1 MTQNKRIFVTGASGF
16 IGSHLVDTLIKNNF
30 LVTALVKYNS
40 NNDWGNLNHY
50 KNITRSNLR
59 IIMGDIR
66 DLPQMINF
74 VRGNDIVINLAALI
88 GIPYSYEAYNSYY
101 ETNVKGTMNLLT
113 SSLQNNIK
121 RIFTF
126 STSEVYGSALYTPID
141 EDHPLQAQ
149 SPYSASKIA
158 ADKLCESFI
167 KSYDAPIT
175 IIRPFNTYGPRQSN
189 RAVIPTII
197 NQFLSSS
204 KFIKLGNI
212 KTKRD
217 YVYIE
222 DTITGIIKIMKSSKT
237 KRETINIASQKNY
250 SIDNI
255 YKEIKS
261 ILKIDKK
268 IRIENKRVRPDKS
281 EVINLLGSN
290 KKLKKIISW
299 KPSTNLK
306 KGLIE
311 TVKWNKDN
319 LNKKIKI
326 EYTI

>member
-311 TVKWNKDN
+311 TVKWTKDN

>member
-1 MTQNKRIFVTGASGF
+1 MTQNKKIFVTGASGF

-113 SSLQNNIK
+113 SSLQNNVK

-299 KPSTNLK
+299 KPSINLK